1 MAVTTPMDNKT
12 IEKWVWILIYGGLL
26 VLSLGLFVLRQE
38 PIFGHTLI
46 ACGGVGVALGALL
59 IWIRSRRGP

>member
-1 MAVTTPMDNKT
+1 MDNKT

-26 VLSLGLFVLRQE
+26 VLSFGLFVVRGDAV
-38 PIFGHTLI
+38 FGRTLI
-46 ACGGVGVALGALL
+46 GAGAAGVVLGALL

>member
-1 MAVTTPMDNKT
+1 VTTMDNKT

-26 VLSLGLFVLRQE
+26 VLSLGLFVLRQDAA
-38 PIFGHTLI
+38 FGRTLI
-46 ACGGVGVALGALL
+46 AGGAAGVVLGALL